1 MDAQRVRII
10 SRCIPS
16 AGGPLPS
23 ARCEFSLLFPLSAWY
38 VDSAQPPRRGGGIG
52 GREFSASSSSL
63 SDAPSPPSPLSSS
76 TPTPPKMSD
85 VLLTPAE
92 TVKRKRAGSAAKKA
106 TATQSTAK
114 QSSPSRVT
122 PTTKPRRRK
131 AIAALPPRPDSLPR
145 IRAKQK
151 KVPFV
156 EIEVPEPR
164 AEPVDTVIASS
175 EKGVVEPVGKIC
187 LIQGI

>member
-1 MDAQRVRII
+1 
-10 SRCIPS
+10 
-16 AGGPLPS
+16 
-23 ARCEFSLLFPLSAWY
+23 
-38 VDSAQPPRRGGGIG
+38 
-52 GREFSASSSSL
+52 
-63 SDAPSPPSPLSSS
+63 
-76 TPTPPKMSD
+76 MSD

-92 TVKRKRAGSAAKKA
+92 TVKRRRAGSAAKKA